1 MASIQ
6 LKDLVPGKNYKV
18 KVRAKF
24 KGEDPGKWS
33 KILNFK
39 APIKSKTDDDVLIIK
54 YGAVVGDP
62 KSDSPQRGFLKSS
75 NFNGG
80 INVKT
85 GLNTNNLGTAGWAI
99 DWKGVGVFNSLY
111 ARGKIVAGDN
121 PEIQIGENVDGTKD
135 GIKIDDANF
144 WYRAQSSMSNSTEVF
159 KVGLDLDG
167 RANKEF
173 FSITKGGNV
182 EFQGGTNPTRGIIKG
197 LLTIR
202 LDKNDAVDKFIIGQN
217 VRNTDED
224 GILLNTHNYWTIA
237 NNNKAAFFKVGDA
250 NEYLL
255 FNSATGKMT
264 LKGDL
269 SIVNGSAG
277 GVFIDNAGRI
287 YSGRTAYSG
296 VNNKGWYFEY
306 NNGDPRFFIGD
317 NTNYIRWNGS
327 GIDLRGGSIK
337 TSDSN
342 SYILFDANKIEGVYN
357 PTGSSPTTTFRIDI
371 NGNAEFKGKV
381 KGGSK
386 IENSTTIGDSQ
397 VGGSPI
403 EVTTATPTAVGD
415 PTSIPTSM
423 GLKVGQSI
431 FITGDLNNGNIS
443 LLRNRNGINDF
454 VGGIIDSKTSKYA
467 DTSSGI
473 GMLIGLSTGFPF
485 VEVGY
490 DTYNT
495 STGAR
500 TGPRIRLMGSSTAY
514 VTINASNF
522 GLVGGPSSFIDVPDG
537 TAPDK
542 YLTKKNG
549 YLIWAPPPSGGSGTT
564 TTLELGPNLASNL
577 LGLSL
582 SESEY
587 TLTLDGQ
594 DANLVFAGPTSG
606 ATTAP
611 TFRSLISND
620 IIGALTAGTGITFTN
635 SNNKIT
641 ISSTAATGY
650 TNGIAPGTANK
661 ITYSN
666 AAPPGTGRTN
676 GDIHFV
682 L

>member
-237 NNNKAAFFKVGDA
+237 NSNKAAFFKVGDA

-269 SIVNGSAG
+269 SIVSGSAG

-287 YSGRTAYSG
+287 YSGRTAYDG
-296 VNNKGWYFEY
+296 VTNKGWYFEH
-306 NNGDPRFFIGD
+306 NAGNPRFFIGD

-357 PTGSSPTTTFRIDI
+357 PAGNNPTTTFRIDI
-371 NGNAEFKGKV
+371 NGNAEFKGRV

-386 IENSTTIGDSQ
+386 IENSTTIGDPIT
-397 VGGSPI
+397 VGASPI
-403 EVTTATPTAVGD
+403 EVTTGTPEGSVTQ
-415 PTSIPTSM
+415 TM
-423 GLKVGQSI
+423 GIKVGTSI
-431 FITGDLNNGNIS
+431 FITGDTNNGAMH
-443 LLRNRNGINDF
+443 LYRQRGAVNDTI
-454 VGGIIDSKTSKYA
+454 GSIIDSKNSKYA

-473 GMLIGLSTGFPF
+473 GMLVGLSTGFPF

-514 VTINASNF
+514 VTVNASNF

-549 YLIWAPPPSGGSGTT
+549 YLIWAPPPSGGGGST
-564 TTLELGPNLASNL
+564 
-577 LGLSL
+577 
-582 SESEY
+582 
-587 TLTLDGQ
+587 TLTLGTE
-594 DANLVFAGPTSG
+594 AERILSL
-606 ATTAP
+606 ATTATGYRIDAQGGKTP
-611 TFRSLISND
+611 NTFYVADAGGYGSFRNIKNTDLPIS
-620 IIGALTAGTGITFTN
+620 AGTGIVFTN
-635 SNNKIT
+635 SGDNYI
-641 ISSTAATGY
+641 ISSTATTGY

-666 AAPPGTGRTN
+666 SGPAGTGRTE